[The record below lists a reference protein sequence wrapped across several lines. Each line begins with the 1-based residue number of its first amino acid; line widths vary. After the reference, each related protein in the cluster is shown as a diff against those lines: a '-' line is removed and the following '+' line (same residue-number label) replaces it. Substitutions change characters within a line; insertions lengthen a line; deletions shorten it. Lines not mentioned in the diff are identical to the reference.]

1 MAIKP
6 NESPR
11 VAHLRK
17 LVLETPRSVDIE
29 RAKIFYEYLYEEGG
43 YDKDA
48 LNLAVAK
55 AFYKYYD
62 ERTIYIDEGQ
72 LIVGTLG
79 NKTNAT
85 PFYLE
90 CTGKDFL
97 KEYDKLPSRKVDPF
111 EYSKE
116 DQQTINEI
124 YAKYK
129 STSTRALIFQSLT
142 EDERAL
148 FLKDPDHDFITS
160 SYLFAMDA
168 LLSGPG
174 GHVSPGYEDALN
186 HGLEYIKGRAK
197 HRLTQAEAEQ
207 DEKGISFLNALIVCI
222 DAVCRFSDRYSAMAR
237 ELAEQEADPQRRQ
250 ELLKIAEVCA
260 HVPRYPAR
268 DFHEAVQ
275 ATWMMYMSVT
285 MESQQRCFAVGR
297 FDQFIYPFYKK
308 DMESGKL
315 TKEWAQ
321 EIIDCFFMRFAETHA
336 VLSENYTETISGFPA
351 QQQIVIGGQTK
362 DGKDGCNE
370 LTFQCLQAL
379 ANTRFQQPSLSVRL
393 WRGSPEALYLAAA
406 EAASLGTGH
415 PSLFND
421 EVVIPALMDKGVARE
436 DAYGYSI
443 GGCTGAQ
450 PQGNDKGSHNGGYM
464 NFSGVMEFVLRDG
477 FWVYGNRQV
486 GPHTGDARAFTCFD
500 DFKKAF
506 EGQMEY
512 LIRLYCSSIK
522 KAEVILRD
530 YLPTPFLSA
539 LIDDCVTRAR
549 DRCEGGAW
557 YNPPPTARAV
567 GFADIVDS
575 MATIKKHVFEDKDV
589 TMDEIIAALDV
600 NFEGY
605 EDLRQTLMDA
615 PHYGNDDDYADE
627 IAAFLTEVY
636 TREFSKYS
644 GLYGGRFNPGFGSV
658 SANLMYGEVIAALP
672 NGRKAYTAFA
682 DGISPA
688 HQMDA
693 EGPTAVIN
701 SVSKLDHIGMSGGS
715 ICNMKFSPSSVQSE
729 EGQHKLAD
737 FIKGAVHQGFF
748 HLQFNVND
756 EKMLRDAQKNPESY
770 KELLVRVAGYSA
782 FFIYLS
788 DRLQEDVI
796 GRTCHTV

>member
-1 MAIKP
+1 MPIKP
-6 NESPR
+6 NESQR
-11 VAHLRK
+11 IAYLRN
-17 LVLETPRSVDIE
+17 LVLDTPRSVDIE
-29 RAKIFYEYLYEEGG
+29 RATVFYEYLYENDG

-48 LNLAVAK
+48 LNVANAK

-62 ERTIYIDEGQ
+62 ERTLYIEDGQ
-72 LIVGTLG
+72 LTVGTMG
-79 NKTNAT
+79 KKTNAT

-97 KEYDKLPSRKVDPF
+97 KEYDKLPTRSVDPF

-116 DQQTINEI
+116 DQATINDI
-124 YAKYK
+124 YSKYK
-129 STSTRALIFQSLT
+129 STSTRALIFNSLT
-142 EDERAL
+142 DDEKAL
-148 FLKDPDHDFITS
+148 FLKDPQNDYITS
-160 SYLFAMDA
+160 SYLFAIDS

-174 GHVSPGYEDALN
+174 GHVSPGYEEMLTY
-186 HGLEYIKGRAK
+186 GLEHVKTRAQ
-197 HRLTQAEAEQ
+197 HRLIQAEAEK
-207 DEKGISFLNALIVCI
+207 DEKGINFLKATIITI
-222 DAVCRFSDRYSAMAR
+222 DAVCRFSERYS
-237 ELAEQEADPQRRQ
+237 ELAKELAAQEADPQRKK
-250 ELLKIAEVCA
+250 ELLKIADICA

-275 ATWMMYMSVT
+275 AVWIVYMSVT

-297 FDQFIYPFYKK
+297 FDQFVYPFYKK
-308 DMESGKL
+308 DIESGAI

-321 EIIDCFFMRFAETHA
+321 EILDCFFMRFAETHSIM
-336 VLSENYTETISGFPA
+336 SENYTETISGFPA

-370 LTFQCLQAL
+370 LSFQCLQAL

-393 WRGSPEALYLAAA
+393 WKGSPDELYLATA

-421 EVVIPALMDKGVARE
+421 EVVIAALMDKGLSRE

-450 PQGNDKGSHNGGYM
+450 SQGNDKGSHNGGYM

-486 GPHTGDARAFTCFD
+486 GPHTGDARNFTSFE
-500 DFKKAF
+500 DFKKAY
-506 EGQMEY
+506 ETQMEY
-512 LIRLYCSSIK
+512 LIRLYCSSNQ
-522 KAEVILRD
+522 KAEIILRD
-530 YLPTPFLSA
+530 YLPTPFLSV
-539 LIDDCVTRAR
+539 LTHDCITRAR
-549 DRCEGGAW
+549 DRCDGGAW

-575 MATIKKHVFEDKDV
+575 MVTIKKHVFEDKDV
-589 TMDEIIAALDV
+589 TMNEIMEALDA

-605 EDLRQTLMDA
+605 EELHHKLMDA

-627 IAAFLTEVY
+627 IATYLTEVY
-636 TREFSKYS
+636 TREFGKYS
-644 GLYGGRFNPGFGSV
+644 GLYGGRYNPGFGSV
-658 SANLMYGEVIAALP
+658 SANLMYGEVISALP

-688 HQMDA
+688 HHMDI

-715 ICNMKFSPSSVQSE
+715 ICNMKFSPSSVQTP
-729 EGQHKLAD
+729 EGQRKLAD
-737 FIKGAVHQGFF
+737 FIKGAVAQGFF

-756 EKMLRDAQKNPESY
+756 EKMLRDAQKHPENY

-796 GRTCHTV
+796 GRTCHAV